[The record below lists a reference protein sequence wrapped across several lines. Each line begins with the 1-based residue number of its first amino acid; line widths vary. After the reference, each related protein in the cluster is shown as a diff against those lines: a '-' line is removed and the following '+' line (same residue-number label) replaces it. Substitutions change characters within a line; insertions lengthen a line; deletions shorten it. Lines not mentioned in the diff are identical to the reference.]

1 VRPTKASKPAAEFSA
16 RGLRGSNRLGNQI
29 AAEAISDKAKKQDA
43 HSLNAVLLPD
53 EYLGRLGYRLSAKHA
68 RVWVVDGDSNYPRA
82 RPLMPVWISVWD
94 GELELPSVVVWVG
107 SSYSDAVRWLH
118 AQLAARSSE
127 SGFIDRLRR
136 GPAHENP

>member
-1 VRPTKASKPAAEFSA
+1 VGNSKAARPAAEGSA
-16 RGLRGSNRLGNQI
+16 HGPRDVDQLDGKIDI
-29 AAEAISDKAKKQDA
+29 AANKSPLEKQA
-43 HSLNAVLLPD
+43 PVALNSVLLPD

-94 GELELPSVVVWVG
+94 GAVESPSVVVWVG

-118 AQLAARSSE
+118 AQPAARSSE
-127 SGFIDRLRR
+127 SGFLDRLRR
-136 GPAHENP
+136 GAAP